1 MATIQELNEE
11 MEALKARAAAIGAE
25 IKAAQSEQKAAAVA
39 EIKALM
45 AEKGIKLADLAAPR
59 ARRPRSASGT
69 GRAHPQKGVKV
80 AAKYV
85 SAEGETWSGRGLQPK
100 WLRDAISAG
109 HKKED
114 FAVSA

>member
-1 MATIQELNEE
+1 MATIQELNAE
-11 MEALKARAAAIGAE
+11 MEALKARAAAVEAE
-25 IKAAQSEQKAAAVA
+25 IKAAQSEQKATAVS

-45 AEKGIKLADLAAPR
+45 AAKGVKLADLSAPR
-59 ARRPRSASGT
+59 AWRPRATSGS
-69 GRAHPQKGVKV
+69 GRVHSQKGVKV
-80 AAKYV
+80 PAKYV
-85 SAEGETWSGRGLQPK
+85 SADGETWSGRGLQPK